1 MKTSTRW
8 LLFLAGVVGLILCVH
23 YFLVPLWASYPTIGW
38 GSRHFRPRMFPWGSV
53 VSLVAMLAG
62 GFIWYKVLFP
72 SPSPQLRKE
81 EELCIYCNQKL
92 PQSQPD
98 SKKSPEPLSPSEG
111 LKK

>member
-8 LLFLAGVVGLILCVH
+8 LLFLAGVVVLILCVH

-53 VSLVAMLAG
+53 VGLAAMLAG

-72 SPSPQLRKE
+72 SSGSKSRDE
-81 EELCIYCNQKL
+81 EELCPYCNQKL

-98 SKKSPEPLSPSEG
+98 SKIPPEPLSPSEG
-111 LKK
+111 PNK